1 MAATSLMS
9 LSPLRPASD
18 EVKVKA
24 FFSLEASL
32 GAAEAAKAPLIV
44 APPRDTADAEA
55 TGFVAELDVAAVD
68 VDATVIKGADP
79 AVVEADAA
87 DPTGGRVM
95 VKDKG
100 AESVETEGSVLMAD
114 TAVIVVEAPA
124 ADDVAVTL
132 GAC

>member
-1 MAATSLMS
+1 MS

-32 GAAEAAKAPLIV
+32 GAVEAARAPLIAV
-44 APPRDTADAEA
+44 PPTDTADAEA
-55 TGFVAELDVAAVD
+55 TGLVAELDVAAVD
-68 VDATVIKGADP
+68 VDATVIKGAEP
-79 AVVEADAA
+79 AVVEADAT

-100 AESVETEGSVLMAD
+100 AAESVATEGSVLMAE
-114 TAVIVVEAPA
+114 TAVIAVDAPA